1 MCLKKTIQRLAVSV
15 PLVVSVIGAPAWARQ
30 DITYSLSAT
39 VDTVCAA
46 YHETSASESIDFAE
60 LALTE
65 TSSPVTVDGGEVA
78 YTCNAPGGFD
88 RTISSSNG
96 GYLCRAGAGS
106 CDQYNRIAYTVSHD
120 DNGGSIDLSFAAVQL
135 TSDQVDTFAADDSL
149 LLGED
154 GDMEFVIQGVR
165 SSSVAGIN
173 NGDQTTVYAGSYADT
188 VTVTITA
195 N

>member
-1 MCLKKTIQRLAVSV
+1 MKVFVKAGTATSLSAALAMAVAST
-15 PLVVSVIGAPAWARQ
+15 AQAQ
-30 DITYSLSAT
+30 DITYSLTAT

-46 YHETSASESIDFAE
+46 YHETSSAETIDFSE
-60 LALTE
+60 LANTE
-65 TSSPVTVDGGEVA
+65 TTTTVTVDGGNVA

-88 RTISSSNG
+88 RTVSSTNG
-96 GYLCRAGAGS
+96 GYLCRSGAAS

-120 DNGGSIDLSFAAVQL
+120 DTGGSVDLSFAAVQL

-154 GDMEFVIQGVR
+154 GDFEFVINGVR

-173 NGDQTTVYAGSYADT
+173 NGDQTTVYAGTYTDT
-188 VTVTITA
+188 VTVTLTA